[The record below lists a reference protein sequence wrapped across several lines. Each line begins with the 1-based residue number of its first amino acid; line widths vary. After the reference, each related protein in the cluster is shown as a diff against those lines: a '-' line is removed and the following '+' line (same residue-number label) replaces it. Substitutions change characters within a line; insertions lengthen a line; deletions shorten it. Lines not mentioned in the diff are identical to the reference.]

1 MRNVRTGLG
10 LAAALLLVACGS
22 KSTDTVED
30 SKLTVMNGAG
40 LIEGTTN
47 DSATLETGMNSAVT
61 AVPTPAPDVAKNDTA
76 EPDNAA
82 RAGD

>member
-1 MRNVRTGLG
+1 MRYVQTGLG
-10 LAAALLLVACGS
+10 LAAALLLAACGS
-22 KSTDTVED
+22 KSTDTIED

-47 DSATLETGMNSAVT
+47 DSTTLEAGMNSAVT
-61 AVPTPAPDVAKNDTA
+61 AAPAPDATKNDTA

>member
-47 DSATLETGMNSAVT
+47 DSATLEAGMNSAIT
-61 AVPTPAPDVAKNDTA
+61 AAPAPDATTKNETA

>member
-1 MRNVRTGLG
+1 MRYVRTGLG
-10 LAAALLLVACGS
+10 LAAALLLAACGS
-22 KSTDTVED
+22 KSTDTIED

-40 LIEGTTN
+40 LIEGTPS
-47 DSATLETGMNSAVT
+47 DRARLEAGGTRAIP
-61 AVPTPAPDVAKNDTA
+61 AAPAPGATTKSGTA

>member
-1 MRNVRTGLG
+1 MRYVQTGLG
-10 LAAALLLVACGS
+10 LAAALLLAACGS

-40 LIEGTTN
+40 LIEGPTS
-47 DSATLETGMNSAVT
+47 DSTPLKAGMNSPPA
-61 AVPTPAPDVAKNDTA
+61 AAPAPAAPKNATA